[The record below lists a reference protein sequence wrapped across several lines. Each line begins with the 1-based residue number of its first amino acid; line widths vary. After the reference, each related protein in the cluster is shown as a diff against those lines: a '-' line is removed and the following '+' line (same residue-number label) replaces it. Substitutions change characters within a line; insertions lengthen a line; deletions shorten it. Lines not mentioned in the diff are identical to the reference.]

1 MNLPL
6 GPKEIQEIIPHRW
19 PFLLVDRVL
28 ELEPG
33 SRAVGLKLV
42 SSGEVFFQGHFPGNP
57 ILPAVLT
64 VEALAQVGCVAIL
77 SDERYKGK
85 LVLFAGMDNFRFKR
99 PVVPGDSLRLE
110 VTLTRILG
118 PVGKGTGIA
127 SVDGQTAAE
136 GQLLFALV
144 DPQSAGAPS
153 TA

>member
-1 MNLPL
+1 VNLPL
-6 GPKEIQEIIPHRW
+6 GSKEIQQLIPHRW

-33 SRAVGLKLV
+33 ARAVGLKQV
-42 SSGEVFFQGHFPGNP
+42 SGGEIFFQGHFPGNP

-85 LVLFAGMDNFRFKR
+85 LVVFAGMDNFRFKR

-110 VTLTRILG
+110 VKLTRILG
-118 PVGKGTGIA
+118 PVGKGTCIA

-144 DPQSAGAPS
+144 DPQTLGATPP
-153 TA
+153 A